1 MENLSQTQNPLE
13 LSRNTQDISGLDKL
27 RRAAQSGD
35 KDALQEAAQ
44 QFEAIFLQMMLKS
57 MRKAE
62 DVMAD
67 EDSPFNSDQA
77 KFYRDMHDQQLATD
91 LSSSGSLGLAKVIVQ
106 QLSLDKDGVTPASVI
121 RNDGNL
127 SDINRHRAHR
137 VKQAQEAV
145 LGANNPL
152 ANPAFKQAAFAG
164 PEEFIQQLLPK
175 AQEVAEQLGLDA
187 RAILAQAAVE
197 TGWGQQMIHKGD
209 GQNSFNLFGIKADK
223 RWQGD
228 KAIVDTLEFKEG
240 VAAKQKAPFKA
251 YASFE
256 EALQDYATFLQTNP
270 RYSEALQT
278 TEQPKAYFRA
288 LQQAGY
294 ATDPNYADKVIS
306 VLQGDALSKHA
317 VVDNLNGEAK

>member
-35 KDALQEAAQ
+35 KGALQEAAQ
-44 QFEAIFLQMMLKS
+44 QFEAIFVQMMLKS

-67 EDSPFNSDQA
+67 EDSPFNSDQV

-91 LSSSGSLGLAKVIVQ
+91 LSANGSIGLAKVIVQ
-106 QLSLDKDGVTPASVI
+106 QLSLDREGVTPASVI

-127 SDINRHRAHR
+127 SDINRHRANR
-137 VKQAQEAV
+137 TLQAQDVV
-145 LGANNPL
+145 LGVKNTGNN
-152 ANPAFKQAAFAG
+152 AAFKQSAFSG
-164 PEEFIQQLLPK
+164 PEEFIEKLLPK
-175 AQEVAEQLGLDA
+175 AQGIAEQLGLDP
-187 RAILAQAAVE
+187 RAILAQAALE

-209 GQNSFNLFGIKADK
+209 GQNSYNLFGIKADK
-223 RWQGD
+223 SWQGE
-228 KAIVDTLEFKEG
+228 KAIVDSLEFKQG
-240 VAAKQKAPFKA
+240 IAAQQKSPFRA
-251 YASFE
+251 YASFD
-256 EALQDYATFLQTNP
+256 EALQDYASFLQSNP

-294 ATDPNYADKVIS
+294 ASDPNYAEKVIS
-306 VLQGDALSKHA
+306 VLQGETLSRHADVNKSNGDA
-317 VVDNLNGEAK
+317 E